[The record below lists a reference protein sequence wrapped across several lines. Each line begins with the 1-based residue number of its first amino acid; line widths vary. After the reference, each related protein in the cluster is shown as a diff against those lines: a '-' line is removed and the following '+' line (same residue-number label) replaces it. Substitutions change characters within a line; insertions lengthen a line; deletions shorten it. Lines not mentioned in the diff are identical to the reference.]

1 MRDGWAE
8 TTLDEV
14 AIVVNGSTPATK
26 EPTYWGGDIPWITTT
41 ELTACDDGY
50 VTSSFRSITSAAI
63 KSGGARVV
71 RSGATLLGTTAT
83 IGTAALTLVDTSFNQ
98 QISGLL
104 PKSEKVL
111 DEFLFFWVRGN
122 RLQLDDLS
130 AGTSFKRISTANL
143 KNLRCV
149 LPPLVEQKR
158 IVDVLTSVDAYIDA
172 LQQQVCTAR
181 NARDAVLH
189 ELLSAAG
196 GDWTETTLGDISD
209 TRLGKMLSA
218 TTDDGSGA
226 LHPYLRNANV
236 RWGEVDFSDL
246 KEMRFSQRDCET
258 FSLLAG
264 DLLICEGGEPG
275 RTALLKKDLPGIYF
289 QKAIHRVRCKQGLE
303 PEFLEYW
310 MRHLTVSGLLDDFL
324 TSTTIQHLT
333 GEKLRQL
340 PVLLPS
346 MDEQLRIVNAVS
358 SIAEVIQSTEQ
369 AVFMAKTLRSGL
381 LSDLLSG
388 EHEIPASYD
397 SLLGAA

>member
-1 MRDGWAE
+1 MRNGWTE
-8 TTLDEV
+8 TTLGEV
-14 AIVVNGSTPATK
+14 A
-26 EPTYWGGDIPWITTT
+26 DIQKGKKPP
-41 ELTACDDGY
+41 EVDVFVPLSKPYLTADVLRGATCEQFISDVLAGSCIHLSGHETVLLWDGAGAGDVFKSQPGILASTMAKVQSKSISVIVDGY
-50 VTSSFRSITSAAI
+50 LYLYLDSKRVEI
-63 KSGGARVV
+63 KSSCR
-71 RSGATLLGTTAT
+71 GTTVPHVSPE
-83 IGTAALTLVDTSFNQ
+83 ALKSLSF
-98 QISGLL
+98 
-104 PKSEKVL
+104 
-111 DEFLFFWVRGN
+111 F
-122 RLQLDDLS
+122 
-130 AGTSFKRISTANL
+130 
-143 KNLRCV
+143 
-149 LPPLVEQKR
+149 LPPLAEQKR
-158 IVDVLTSVDAYIDA
+158 IVDVVSSVDAYINA
-172 LQQQVCTAR
+172 LQQQVDTAR
-181 NARDAVLH
+181 TSRSAVLH
-189 ELLSAAG
+189 ELLSAG
-196 GDWTETTLGDISD
+196 GDDWTETTLGEISD

-236 RWGEVDFSDL
+236 RWGEVDLSDL
-246 KEMRFSQRDCET
+246 KEMRFSQKDCET

-310 MRHLTVSGLLDDFL
+310 MHHLTVSGMLDDFL

-346 MDEQLRIVNAVS
+346 LDEQHRIVNAVS
-358 SIAEVIQSTEQ
+358 SIDEVIQSTEQ
-369 AVFMAKTLRSGL
+369 AVFNAKTLRSGL